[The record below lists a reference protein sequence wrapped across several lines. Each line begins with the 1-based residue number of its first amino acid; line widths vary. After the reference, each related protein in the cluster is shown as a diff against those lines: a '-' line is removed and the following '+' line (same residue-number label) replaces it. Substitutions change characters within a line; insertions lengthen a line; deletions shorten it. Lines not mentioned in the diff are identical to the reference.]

1 MTIDERLEMLAERH
15 QTLTETVQVLA
26 GGEARHERE
35 MAEIRRIATTT
46 RAVLLR
52 AVRLGVREA
61 RNERRRRQELDA
73 RFELKMD
80 QLASVQLITEE
91 KMQSL
96 EVSLQGLSTQRDRF
110 TDSMRRGGNGNSQ
123 SQ

>member
-15 QTLTETVQVLA
+15 QALTETVQVLA

-91 KMQSL
+91 MMQSL
-96 EVSLQGLSTQRDRF
+96 EVSLQGLSTQMDRF
-110 TDSMRRGGNGNSQ
+110 IDSMRRGGNGNSQ

>member
-15 QTLTETVQVLA
+15 QALTETVQVLA

-96 EVSLQGLSTQRDRF
+96 EVSLQGLSTQMDRF
-110 TDSMRRGGNGNSQ
+110 IDSMRRGGNGNSQ

>member
-96 EVSLQGLSTQRDRF
+96 EVSLQGLSTQMDRF
-110 TDSMRRGGNGNSQ
+110 IDSMRRGGNGNSQ

>member
-91 KMQSL
+91 MMQSL
-96 EVSLQGLSTQRDRF
+96 EVSLQGLSTQMDRF
-110 TDSMRRGGNGNSQ
+110 IDSMRRGGNGNSQ